1 MMTLRL
7 ENVTVTV
14 PDGRER
20 LTILNDV
27 SFSVEPG
34 EVVALVGPSGS
45 GKSTVVAVAALLLR
59 PDAGTVTVAGIDA
72 GDASA
77 RQRTT
82 IRRYHIGVVY
92 QSANLVPSLT
102 ALEQVE
108 LVAHID
114 GHLDRRARVRAEELL
129 AGVGLGDRLN
139 SRPGELSGGERQRVG
154 IARALMNSPEV
165 LLADEPTAAL
175 DADRGAKVMDLLV
188 EQATNAGASTLIVTH
203 VPDQVRADRQITLDH
218 ARIIERTTTVE
229 A

>member
-1 MMTLRL
+1 MMSLRI

-20 LTILNDV
+20 LTILDDV
-27 SFSVEPG
+27 SLSVEPG

-59 PDAGTVTVAGIDA
+59 PDTGTVAVAGIDA

-82 IRRYHIGVVY
+82 IRRDHIGVVY

-114 GHLDRRARVRAEELL
+114 GHLDRRARARAEELL
-129 AGVGLGDRLN
+129 AGVGLGDRLG

-154 IARALMNSPEV
+154 IARALMNSPEF

-175 DADRGAKVMDLLV
+175 DADRGAMVMDLLV

-203 VPDQVRADRQITLDH
+203 VPDQVRADRQIALDH
-218 ARIIERTTTVE
+218 ARIIERTTTVG

>member
-1 MMTLRL
+1 MSLRL

-20 LTILNDV
+20 LTILDDV
-27 SFSVEPG
+27 SLSVEPG

-45 GKSTVVAVAALLLR
+45 GKSTVIAVAALLMR
-59 PDAGTVTVAGIDA
+59 PDSGTITVAGRDA
-72 GDASA
+72 VGASA
-77 RQRTT
+77 SQRTT
-82 IRRYHIGVVY
+82 TRRDHIGVVY

-108 LVAHID
+108 LVAHIG
-114 GHLDRRARVRAEELL
+114 GHLDHTAKARAEELL
-129 AGVGLGDRLN
+129 IGVGLGDRLG

-188 EQATNAGASTLIVTH
+188 EQATKAGASTLIVTH
-203 VPDQVRADRQITLDH
+203 APDQVRADRQITLDH
-218 ARIIERTTTVE
+218 ARIIERTTKVG

>member
-1 MMTLRL
+1 MSLQL
-7 ENVTVTV
+7 EHVTVTV

-82 IRRYHIGVVY
+82 IRRDHIGVVY

-114 GHLDRRARVRAEELL
+114 GHLDRRARARAEELL
-129 AGVGLGDRLN
+129 VGVGLGDRLN

-175 DADRGAKVMDLLV
+175 DADRGATVMDLLV

-203 VPDQVRADRQITLDH
+203 VPDQVRADRQITLNH
-218 ARIIERTTTVE
+218 ARIIERTTTVG

>member
-1 MMTLRL
+1 MSLQL
-7 ENVTVTV
+7 ESVTVTV

-27 SFSVEPG
+27 SLSVEPG

-59 PDAGTVTVAGIDA
+59 PDSGTVTVAGIDA
-72 GDASA
+72 GNASA

-82 IRRYHIGVVY
+82 IRRDHIGVVY

-114 GHLDRRARVRAEELL
+114 GHLDRKARARAEELL
-129 AGVGLGDRLN
+129 AGVGLGDRLD

-175 DADRGAKVMDLLV
+175 DADRGAMVMDLLV

-218 ARIIERTTTVE
+218 ARIIERTTTVV